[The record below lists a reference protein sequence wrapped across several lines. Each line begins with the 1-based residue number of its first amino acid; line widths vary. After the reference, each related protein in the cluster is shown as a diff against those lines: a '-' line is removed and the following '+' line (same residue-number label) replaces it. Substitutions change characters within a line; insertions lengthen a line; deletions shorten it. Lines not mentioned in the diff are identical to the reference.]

1 MARKLGQHFLKNKK
15 KIKKIID
22 FLNLEKSD
30 KVIEIGPGKGALTK
44 EIGRR
49 DKNLEILAIEQDKN
63 LVDYLKNHLTSEI
76 EGNGNSIEIQY
87 GNILTKLPPLSEE
100 LDDFEEYKIVGN
112 IPYYITGKLFR
123 VFEEIDK
130 KPEKIVL
137 TIQKEVADRL
147 VSRPPKANL
156 LSSSVQ
162 FWADVEKVMSLPK
175 KDFDPAPDVNSAVV
189 VLTPKEYK
197 KEITE
202 DYYKMVRLVFK
213 HPRKTVLNNLSLGM
227 KNKDKEDLKKTLKE
241 RNIELQA
248 RPQNLSVDDLISLSQ
263 VLSKDN

>member
-1 MARKLGQHFLKNKK
+1 MGRKLGQHFLKNKK
-15 KIKKIID
+15 RIKEIID
-22 FLNLEKSD
+22 LLSLEDSD
-30 KVIEIGPGKGALTK
+30 KVLEIGPGKGALTK
-44 EIGRR
+44 EIGAR

-76 EGNGNSIEIQY
+76 EENGNNIEIKY
-87 GNILTKLPPLSEE
+87 GNILTKLPPLSED

-123 VFEEIDK
+123 VFEEINK
-130 KPEKIVL
+130 KPERIVL

-147 VSRPPKANL
+147 VSKPPKANI

-189 VLTPKEYK
+189 VITPKEYK
-197 KEITE
+197 KEITD
-202 DYYKMVRLVFK
+202 DYYKIVKLVFK
-213 HPRKTVLNNLSLGM
+213 HPRKTVLNNLSLGI
-227 KNKDKEDLKKTLKE
+227 KDKEKKDLKKTLKKK
-241 RNIELQA
+241 NIDLKS
-248 RPQNLSVDDLISLSQ
+248 RPQNLSVDNLISLSEI
-263 VLSKDN
+263 LEENN

>member
-1 MARKLGQHFLKNKK
+1 MPRKLGQHFLKNKK

-22 FLNLEKSD
+22 LLNLEDSD

-44 EIGRR
+44 EIGKR

-76 EGNGNSIEIQY
+76 EENGNSIEVRY
-87 GNILTKLPPLSEE
+87 GNILTKLPPLSENLE
-100 LDDFEEYKIVGN
+100 NFEEYKVVGN

-130 KPEKIVL
+130 KPKRIVL

-147 VSRPPKANL
+147 VSKPPKANI

-175 KDFDPAPDVNSAVV
+175 KDFDPAPEVNSAVV
-189 VLTPKEYK
+189 ILTPKEYK
-197 KEITE
+197 KEIT
-202 DYYKMVRLVFK
+202 DRYYRMVRLVFK
-213 HPRKTVLNNLSLGM
+213 HPRKTVLNNLSIGIED
-227 KNKDKEDLKKTLKE
+227 KGKDDLRKSLEKRNIDLKS
-241 RNIELQA
+241 
-248 RPQNLSVDDLISLSQ
+248 RPQNLSVNNLVSLSKI
-263 VLSKDN
+263 LTENN